1 MLTRNT
7 RINDWKKL
15 YEVKYDIITNESLKT
30 SSHLDIVSLFFDQQW
45 KKYFDVKHDKLI
57 CNSFVYFIWKNV
69 DI

>member
-30 SSHLDIVSLFFDQQW
+30 SSHLDIVSLFFDQQL
-45 KKYFDVKHDKLI
+45 KKYFDVEHEKLI
-57 CNSFVYFIWKNV
+57 CNSFVYFI
-69 DI
+69 